1 MEIIM
6 GLLDSAMGAMKGGN
20 TEGGAIS
27 AMVSNLL
34 TQFGGVGGL
43 LEKFKAGGLGEA
55 AQSWVSTGQNLPV
68 SPDQIKS
75 VLGNERVT
83 ELAGKLGI
91 DPQQAA
97 DKLATYLPQ
106 VVDKLTP
113 NGQVPQGSDGNLMGG
128 IGKIFGH

>member
-6 GLLDSAMGAMKGGN
+6 SLLDSAMGAMKGGN
-20 TEGGAIS
+20 NEGGAMS
-27 AMVSNLL
+27 ALVSNLL

-43 LEKFKAGGLGEA
+43 LEKFKAGGLGEV

-68 SPDQIKS
+68 SPDQINS

-83 ELAGKLGI
+83 ELADKLGI
-91 DPQQAA
+91 DPQQAT

-113 NGQVPQGSDGNLMGG
+113 NGQVPEGSDGNLMGG
-128 IGKIFGH
+128 IGKMFGH